1 LRNKGIRIDN
11 DSITMVFIYTLLSVF
26 SIICIYPVIYTYSI
40 AFSNYR
46 DVTAGRV
53 VFLPVNFDL
62 EGILVVLRHHG
73 VLRGY
78 WNTIVYSILATFTS
92 ILFTTML
99 AYPLSIKTFPLKG
112 VITVYLTIT
121 LFFAGGLIP
130 QYMLARNLG
139 IINTMWVMILPG
151 AVGAWNVIIYR
162 TFFKNVPSDMRES
175 AFIDGAGEVQI
186 LFRIMVPLS
195 KPLFAAMAL
204 FSMVAVWNDY
214 FTPMIFLSDKL
225 KWPVQVVLSK
235 LLFNIEAFKD
245 KEMVA
250 ALQADQLFSPRV
262 VKAAAV
268 VVTLTPIMCVYP
280 FIQKYFAKGIYV
292 GAIKG

>member
-1 LRNKGIRIDN
+1 
-11 DSITMVFIYTLLSVF
+11 
-26 SIICIYPVIYTYSI
+26 
-40 AFSNYR
+40 
-46 DVTAGRV
+46 
-53 VFLPVNFDL
+53 
-62 EGILVVLRHHG
+62 
-73 VLRGY
+73 
-78 WNTIVYSILATFTS
+78 
-92 ILFTTML
+92 ML
-99 AYPLSIKTFPLKG
+99 AYPLSIKTFPLRG

-268 VVTLTPIMCVYP
+268 VVTLTPIMCVNP